1 MMPPRSSR
9 RLRALLAAAMCAP
22 LLALSLSAGDAA
34 TVPSQANP
42 CPQNPLGAGRPSGGG
57 TARAPGPAAGAASPA
72 PGSDPCADLRA
83 AQERAGQVDDLLTA
97 RRADLAS
104 ARAQLAALQGSVARL
119 QDEVARDTARQEEV
133 MQRWRRDHD
142 LLARQ
147 VRGRY
152 VAGDQGFI
160 AYLVAADS
168 FGSLLD
174 RAVSVGRV
182 VSAERGLVART
193 AAERQEAE
201 ALLADATARRDQ
213 AQLQSRQMDALR
225 VVIQSDVARLDRAS
239 ADAHAAATLE
249 AAIAALALARA
260 HGTIYPAVD
269 GPTFTADSDLT
280 RPSGLTAGR
289 IERFLHGTALAG
301 LGRAYVE
308 TEARSHVS
316 ANYLVADSILES
328 AWGTSRIA
336 VDKHNI
342 LGFGADDS
350 HPYEDAVS
358 FPSFA
363 ACIDTVARYVAAH
376 YLDPGGSY
384 FHGPT
389 LRGMNVLWATDPEWA
404 RKVATIA
411 TSIP

>member
-1 MMPPRSSR
+1 
-9 RLRALLAAAMCAP
+9 MCAP

-42 CPQNPLGAGRPSGGG
+42 CPQNPLGAGSA
-57 TARAPGPAAGAASPA
+57 TAAAHPAQGRAPGRASPA

-83 AQERAGQVDDLLTA
+83 AQQRAGQVDDMLAA

-104 ARAQLAALQGSVARL
+104 ARAQLAALERSVAVL
-119 QDEVARDTARQEEV
+119 QEEVARDTARHEEV
-133 MQRWRRDHD
+133 MQRWQQDHD

-147 VRGRY
+147 VRARY
-152 VAGDQGFI
+152 VSGGEGFV

-168 FGSLLD
+168 FGNLLD

-193 AAERQEAE
+193 SAERAEAE
-201 ALLADATARRDQ
+201 GLLADATARRDQ
-213 AQLQSRQMDALR
+213 AQLESHQMDALR
-225 VVIQSDVARLDRAS
+225 VVIQSDVARLNRA
-239 ADAHAAATLE
+239 ALDAHAAATLE

-260 HGTIYPAVD
+260 HGTVYPAVD
-269 GPTFTADSDLT
+269 GPVFTPDSDLT
-280 RPSGLTAGR
+280 KPSGLTVAR
-289 IERFLHGTALAG
+289 IEKFLHGTALAG
-301 LGRAYVE
+301 LGKSYVE
-308 TEARSHVS
+308 TEARYHVS

-328 AWGTSRIA
+328 AWGTSQIA
-336 VDKHNI
+336 RDKHNI

-363 ACIDTVARYVAAH
+363 ACVDTVARYVADH
-376 YLDPGGSY
+376 YLDPRGSY

-404 RKVATIA
+404 KKVATIA

>member
-1 MMPPRSSR
+1 MLPRSTR
-9 RLRALLAAAMCAP
+9 PLRALLAAAMCAP

-42 CPQNPLGAGRPSGGG
+42 CPQNPLGGGRPSGGG
-57 TARAPGPAAGAASPA
+57 AVRAPGRAAGTASPA

-83 AQERAGQVDDLLTA
+83 AQQRAGQVDDLLTA

-104 ARAQLAALQGSVARL
+104 ARAQLVALQGSVARL
-119 QDEVARDTARQEEV
+119 QDEVARDTARHEEV
-133 MQRWRRDHD
+133 MQRWRLDHD

-213 AQLQSRQMDALR
+213 AQVQSRQMDALR

-239 ADAHAAATLE
+239 GDAHAAATLE

-280 RPSGLTAGR
+280 RPSGLTVAR

-376 YLDPGGSY
+376 YLDPRGGY

>member
-1 MMPPRSSR
+1 MLPRSAP
-9 RLRALLAAAMCAP
+9 RLRTLLGTALCVP
-22 LLALSLSAGDAA
+22 VLALSLSAGDAA

-42 CPQNPLGAGRPSGGG
+42 CPQNPLGGRASAPGA
-57 TARAPGPAAGAASPA
+57 ARAPGRAAGPASPA

-104 ARAQLAALQGSVARL
+104 ARAQLGALEGSVTRL
-119 QDEVARDTARQEEV
+119 GEEVARDTVRHDEV

-147 VRGRY
+147 VRSRY
-152 VAGDQGFI
+152 VAGEQGFV
-160 AYLVAADS
+160 AYLVASDS
-168 FGSLLD
+168 FSALLD

-193 AAERQEAE
+193 AAERREAE

-213 AQLQSRQMDALR
+213 ASLQMRQMDALR
-225 VVIQSDVARLDRAS
+225 VVIQSDVARLNRAS
-239 ADAHAAATLE
+239 ADAHAAASLE

-280 RPSGLTAGR
+280 RPSGLTAER

-301 LGRAYVE
+301 LGRTYVE

-316 ANYLVADSILES
+316 ANYLVADSILKS
-328 AWGTSRIA
+328 AWGTSQIA
-336 VDKHNI
+336 RDKHNI

-363 ACIDTVARYVAAH
+363 ACVDTVARYVAAH
-376 YLDPGGSY
+376 YLDPRGDD

>member
-1 MMPPRSSR
+1 MLPRSAP
-9 RLRALLAAAMCAP
+9 RLRTLLGAALCVP

-42 CPQNPLGAGRPSGGG
+42 CPQNPFGARPSGPG
-57 TARAPGPAAGAASPA
+57 AAKAPGRAAGAATPA

-83 AQERAGQVDDLLTA
+83 AQERAGQVDDMLTA

-104 ARAQLAALQGSVARL
+104 ARAQLAALEGSVAL
-119 QDEVARDTARQEEV
+119 LGEEVARDTARHEEV

-147 VRGRY
+147 VRDRY
-152 VAGDQGFI
+152 VAGEQGFV

-168 FGSLLD
+168 FAALLD

-193 AAERQEAE
+193 SAERREAE

-213 AQLQSRQMDALR
+213 ARLQMHQMDALR
-225 VVIQSDVARLDRAS
+225 VVIQSEVARLNRAS
-239 ADAHAAATLE
+239 ADAHAAASLE

-269 GPTFTADSDLT
+269 GPTFTPDSDLT
-280 RPSGLTAGR
+280 RPSGLTVER

-301 LGRAYVE
+301 LGRSYVE
-308 TEARSHVS
+308 TEARYHVS

-328 AWGTSRIA
+328 AWGTSQIA
-336 VDKHNI
+336 RDKHNI
-342 LGFGADDS
+342 LGFGANDS
-350 HPYEDAVS
+350 HPYEDAVR

-363 ACIDTVARYVAAH
+363 ACVDTVARYVAAH
-376 YLDPGGSY
+376 YLDPRGNY

-404 RKVATIA
+404 HKVATIA